1 MSFNFDK
8 FVKDIEKRENNQREN
23 RAVSEEIIEHDR
35 QRRLRAE
42 RYHERWQNRIVWE
55 HNKWVTICLQK
66 S

>member
-55 HNKWVTICLQK
+55 HNK
-66 S
+66 

>member
-8 FVKDIEKRENNQREN
+8 FVKDIEKREQTQKEKNSVTAE
-23 RAVSEEIIEHDR
+23 VIEHDR

-55 HNKWVTICLQK
+55 ENK
-66 S
+66 